1 MDERYIMRPGDT
13 FVAQACGCSF
23 VVQTG
28 PIDPS
33 MAEQAPRCC
42 CGHEMVKIE
51 TPVLVQESM
60 GSFDTP
66 QPAMAG

>member
-13 FVAQACGCSF
+13 FVAQECGCSF

-28 PIDPS
+28 PTDPNI
-33 MAEQAPRCC
+33 AQQAPRCC
-42 CGHEMVKIE
+42 CGHEMIKVE
-51 TPVLVQESM
+51 TPVMVQESL
-60 GSFDTP
+60 GAFDTP

>member
-1 MDERYIMRPGDT
+1 MNEEYIMRPGDT
-13 FVAQACGCSF
+13 FVAQECGCSF

-28 PIDPS
+28 PDDPS
-33 MAEQAPRCC
+33 QVKQAPRCC

-51 TPVLVQESM
+51 TPVMVQETIAA
-60 GSFDTP
+60 FDTP